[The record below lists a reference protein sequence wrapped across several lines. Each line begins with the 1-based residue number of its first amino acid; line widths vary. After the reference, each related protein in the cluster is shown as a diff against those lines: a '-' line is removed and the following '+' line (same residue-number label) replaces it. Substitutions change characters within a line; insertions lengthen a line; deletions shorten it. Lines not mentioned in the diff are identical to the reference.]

1 LKPIE
6 VPLVALTSNNAIAK
20 PQDANDIRCFVS
32 MDRRITIYLPPD
44 DEVESYIILQTPNGR
59 YRLNKHSAL
68 NIYLGVCKGYK
79 VHVSLKKIV
88 GTLRRW

>member
-6 VPLVALTSNNAIAK
+6 VRLVGLTNKNTIAK

-32 MDRRITIYLPPD
+32 VDRKITINLPPT
-44 DEVESYIILQTPNGR
+44 DEEESYIVLQTPNGR
-59 YRLNKHSAL
+59 YKLNKHPAM

-88 GTLRRW
+88 GTLRHW